1 MSEMID
7 LARKL
12 AEALREVL
20 AADPDLPSYSE
31 TMDAAELVLRAR
43 LDAFKSI
50 DPNQ

>member
-31 TMDAAELVLRAR
+31 TMDAAELVLTEAQAAG
-43 LDAFKSI
+43 LIEAD
-50 DPNQ
+50 D